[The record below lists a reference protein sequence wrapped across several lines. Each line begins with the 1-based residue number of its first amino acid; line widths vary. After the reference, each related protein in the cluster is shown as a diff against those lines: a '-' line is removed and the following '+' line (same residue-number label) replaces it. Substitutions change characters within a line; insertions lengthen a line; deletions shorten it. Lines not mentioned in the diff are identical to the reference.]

1 MSQIM
6 IEKLIDLE
14 TLERVAPIIRNSA
27 HPLRL
32 RILEFLGQSSE
43 PRTVSE
49 IVEVCGGASQS
60 VVSQQLRILRDQAV
74 LSASRE
80 GHNVFYTIEDRSI
93 LFLLECIRVHSGMST
108 SPSSQSEAAST
119 ASLAPIYK

>member
-1 MSQIM
+1 MV
-6 IEKLIDLE
+6 EKLIDLE
-14 TLERVAPIIRNSA
+14 TLERVAPIIRNAA

-32 RILEFLGQSSE
+32 RILDFLGQSGQ

-93 LFLLECIRVHSGMST
+93 LFLLDCIRVHSGMDAST
-108 SPSSQSEAAST
+108 SSQSEAASV
-119 ASLAPIYK
+119 ASLSPFYR

>member
-1 MSQIM
+1 MSRAI

-14 TLERVAPIIRNSA
+14 TLEHVAPIIRNAA

-32 RILEFLGQSSE
+32 RILDFLGQSSE

-49 IVEVCGGASQS
+49 IVEICGGASQS

-80 GHNVFYTIEDRSI
+80 GHNVFYMIEDRSI
-93 LFLLECIRVHSGMST
+93 LFLLECIRVHSGMDTST
-108 SPSSQSEAAST
+108 PRQSEAAST
-119 ASLAPIYK
+119 ASLSPAYK